1 MDGNI
6 TLKSVLIECLGIIK
20 EEQRLSSKD
29 YNGLVP
35 KEGMEESWDQARR
48 KVQVLKDAIPAL
60 ESEPVR
66 AAMANWQKDVM
77 ENGPSMMQADDLV
90 DAVRQL
96 RAAGDKK
103 KDAIYIPKH
112 ITEEE
117 RKYLINYIATYIPG
131 ALVIQDPA
139 DTAKQTL
146 GDEPVRV

>member
-1 MDGNI
+1 MDGQI
-6 TLKSVLIECLGIIK
+6 TLKSVLLECLGLIK

-77 ENGPSMMQADDLV
+77 RDGPSALNVEPVKPGDLLLV
-90 DAVRQL
+90 H
-96 RAAGDKK
+96 GDELVYCPRCGE
-103 KDAIYIPKH
+103 IV
-112 ITEEE
+112 
-117 RKYLINYIATYIPG
+117 NIPG
-131 ALVIQDPA
+131 KMEKVPDKI
-139 DTAKQTL
+139 KKVL
-146 GDEPVRV
+146 GLAGRYNLEDVLKEEPMRY

>member
-66 AAMANWQKDVM
+66 VAMANWQKDVM
-77 ENGPSMMQADDLV
+77 QNGPGPLDV
-90 DAVRQL
+90 TEKRTV
-96 RAAGDKK
+96 
-103 KDAIYIPKH
+103 YIPKH
-112 ITEEE
+112 LSEEE
-117 RKYLINYIATYIPG
+117 KRFLIEYIEGHFGLQMETN
-131 ALVIQDPA
+131 DPT

-146 GDEPVRV
+146 GEEPMRF